1 MALNEWQMKWSDS
14 MSGDT
19 TGNKSPIGLNEALAI
34 GLGAVALLRIR
45 RRRQKEAA
53 ERAAM
58 EHARDA
64 QEGSTE
70 TPSGEAKG

>member
-1 MALNEWQMKWSDS
+1 

-53 ERAAM
+53 ERAAA

-64 QEGSTE
+64 LEGSTG